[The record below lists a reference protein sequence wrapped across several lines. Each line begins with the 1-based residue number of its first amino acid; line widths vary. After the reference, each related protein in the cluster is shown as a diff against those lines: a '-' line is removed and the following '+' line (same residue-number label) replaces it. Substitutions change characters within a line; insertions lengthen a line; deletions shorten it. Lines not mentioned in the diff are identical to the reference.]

1 MVTWQNMTQP
11 RQTLKRTP
19 GGSLNVQFLPQLHDR
34 LLENDRK
41 LADALVGTFSM
52 LPPDC
57 QHEVLRRLAVAVALH
72 DRTGDLDPVRHFSE
86 SLVMTV
92 RAQRC
97 AAYQRVTAEPESPG
111 EPRDIDDVIAE
122 IEARHRDQGT

>member
-1 MVTWQNMTQP
+1 M
-11 RQTLKRTP
+11 
-19 GGSLNVQFLPQLHDR
+19 QFLPRFQDR
-34 LLENDRK
+34 LLEDDRK
-41 LADALVGTFSM
+41 LADALMGTFGM

-57 QHEVLRRLAVAVALH
+57 QQEVLRRLAAAVALH
-72 DRTGDLDPVRHFSE
+72 DRTGDLTPVEHFSE

-97 AAYQRVTAEPESPG
+97 PAYQRVTAQVEAPG

-122 IEARHRDQGT
+122 IEARHSDQGA